1 MLHSKY
7 LTQEGMEIMLKTLYK
22 NGWRYIFRRVYRN
35 EFYVSI
41 EKPRYSEDDT
51 LISYPEHQTRLG
63 DILIIFIADALGGH
77 NYIEIADHID
87 IVDWSKV
94 EVDTPVLVRNC
105 NESGWKKRYF
115 AFYKAGK
122 VYTWDSGATSWSK
135 EKIENTSWWN
145 YVKLAKDEED

>member
-22 NGWRYIFRRVYRN
+22 SGWRYIFRRVYRN
-35 EFYVSI
+35 EFYVSR

-77 NYIEIADHID
+77 NYIKIADHID

-94 EVDTPVLVRNC
+94 EVDTPIFVKMSKDGVWR
-105 NESGWKKRYF
+105 KRYF
-115 AFYKAGK
+115 AYFRNGK
-122 VYTWDSGATSWSK
+122 VNTWPCGATSWSADRP
-135 EKIENTSWWN
+135 NDTMSWE
-145 YVKLAKDEED
+145 YAKLTKDEED

>member
-77 NYIEIADHID
+77 NYITIADHID
-87 IVDWSKV
+87 IVDWSTVK
-94 EVDTPVLVRNC
+94 VDTPVLVKSVKDGEWTR
-105 NESGWKKRYF
+105 RYF
-115 AFYKAGK
+115 AAYKGGK
-122 VYTWDSGATSWSK
+122 VYTWIGGATSWSTDFK
-135 EKIENTSWWN
+135 ENISCWSYAT
-145 YVKLAKDEED
+145 LAKDEEN